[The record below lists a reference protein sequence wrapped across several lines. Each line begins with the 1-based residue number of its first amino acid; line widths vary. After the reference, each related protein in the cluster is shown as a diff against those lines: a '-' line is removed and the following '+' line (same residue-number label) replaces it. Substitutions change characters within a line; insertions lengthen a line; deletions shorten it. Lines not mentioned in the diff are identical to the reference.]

1 MYPNLTPFLVG
12 LGGAALVAALV
23 IAVSAPLTRRLALRQ
38 LNRRRAE
45 AALVVAGSVLGTAII
60 VGSLV
65 VGDTLD
71 HSFRQDA
78 YRYLG
83 VVDEVVSSPDPAQG
97 AAAARR
103 LEQLRGD
110 PAIDGLLTVR
120 RHDAAVVNGPTGTG
134 ATGGRKGEPR
144 ATLMELDLAAAAR
157 FEGPGSALAGPA
169 PGPGQVVVGDAL
181 ARAVDARAGDTLTFY
196 LAGRPVPLEVAR
208 VVPTR
213 GLTGFADHSAFA
225 VPGTL
230 PSPAAA
236 RPETLTLVSN
246 AGGVEDGAAA
256 TDQVSRKLQAALGPL
271 AAKGTAVAT
280 PKRELLDQANGVGA
294 EFGAL
299 FLFIGSFAIIAGVM
313 LLVNVFVMLAEER
326 KTELGMLR
334 AVGLRRGRLVRGFVL
349 EGTVYALVAAAL
361 GVAAGLGVGRAVVT
375 VTARIFASFGEE
387 GVPGLV
393 FTVTPTSLVN
403 GFAAGF
409 LIGFVTVA
417 LTSLRISRVNII
429 AAIRDLPAGTGRPLR
444 RRWVLLSTLAAAAF
458 GAAAVVAVAG
468 SQGLGTYLYPAL
480 AAACLCPL
488 LVRLAPRRAVYTGAS
503 LAVLGWGLVANTV
516 RPKVFDDG
524 STATFVVLGMV
535 LTFSA
540 VLLVSQNQELLLRLG
555 RPVLA
560 RPSAGG
566 LSARLAV
573 AYPVARRFRTG
584 ATLSMYGLVVF
595 TLVLIAVLGAVID
608 SGMDR
613 AVAETSGGY
622 ALRVDYN
629 PSGPA
634 TDPAARLTGGRF
646 AGRVAGVA
654 PLRTAE
660 ARVLGVPGVTK
671 PIPATAV
678 GATPALAEHGL
689 FPLEARLDRLGADD
703 RAVWQAVLTDPR
715 YIVLDQYLGQEDGG
729 TAAVTYRPGD
739 TLTLVDPG
747 TGRRE
752 PKTVAG
758 ILSDTTAFW
767 AAGSDGRTGAPL
779 VMAAEGVREQFGS
792 RSRAAAA
799 LVALVPGADDQ
810 ALAADL
816 QGEFLPQGLVAT
828 RMRHLIEQNFAAN
841 RSFFQLLQ
849 GFLALGLV
857 VGVAGLG
864 VVMVRAV
871 RERRRTVGVLRA
883 LGFPARVV
891 RRAFLLESSFVA
903 LEGILLG
910 TGLSIVTSYLLFR
923 NDDDL
928 QQAGGPFP
936 IPWMNIALLVAATA
950 VASLAA
956 TAWPARQAARI
967 RPAVALRIAD

>member
-1 MYPNLTPFLVG
+1 
-12 LGGAALVAALV
+12 
-23 IAVSAPLTRRLALRQ
+23 
-38 LNRRRAE
+38 
-45 AALVVAGSVLGTAII
+45 
-60 VGSLV
+60 
-65 VGDTLD
+65 
-71 HSFRQDA
+71 
-78 YRYLG
+78 
-83 VVDEVVSSPDPAQG
+83 
-97 AAAARR
+97 
-103 LEQLRGD
+103 
-110 PAIDGLLTVR
+110 
-120 RHDAAVVNGPTGTG
+120 
-134 ATGGRKGEPR
+134 
-144 ATLMELDLAAAAR
+144 
-157 FEGPGSALAGPA
+157 
-169 PGPGQVVVGDAL
+169 
-181 ARAVDARAGDTLTFY
+181 
-196 LAGRPVPLEVAR
+196 
-208 VVPTR
+208 
-213 GLTGFADHSAFA
+213 
-225 VPGTL
+225 
-230 PSPAAA
+230 
-236 RPETLTLVSN
+236 
-246 AGGVEDGAAA
+246 
-256 TDQVSRKLQAALGPL
+256 
-271 AAKGTAVAT
+271 
-280 PKRELLDQANGVGA
+280 
-294 EFGAL
+294 
-299 FLFIGSFAIIAGVM
+299 
-313 LLVNVFVMLAEER
+313 
-326 KTELGMLR
+326 
-334 AVGLRRGRLVRGFVL
+334 
-349 EGTVYALVAAAL
+349 
-361 GVAAGLGVGRAVVT
+361 
-375 VTARIFASFGEE
+375 
-387 GVPGLV
+387 
-393 FTVTPTSLVN
+393 
-403 GFAAGF
+403 
-409 LIGFVTVA
+409 
-417 LTSLRISRVNII
+417 
-429 AAIRDLPAGTGRPLR
+429 
-444 RRWVLLSTLAAAAF
+444 
-458 GAAAVVAVAG
+458 
-468 SQGLGTYLYPAL
+468 
-480 AAACLCPL
+480 
-488 LVRLAPRRAVYTGAS
+488 
-503 LAVLGWGLVANTV
+503 
-516 RPKVFDDG
+516 
-524 STATFVVLGMV
+524 
-535 LTFSA
+535 
-540 VLLVSQNQELLLRLG
+540 
-555 RPVLA
+555 
-560 RPSAGG
+560 
-566 LSARLAV
+566 
-573 AYPVARRFRTG
+573 
-584 ATLSMYGLVVF
+584 MYGLVVF

-613 AVAETSGGY
+613 AVAEASGGY

-629 PSGPA
+629 PSGPGA
-634 TDPAARLTGGRF
+634 DPSARLSGGRF

-660 ARVLGVPGVTK
+660 ARVLGVPGATK

-703 RAVWQAVLTDPR
+703 RAVWRTVLTDPR

-729 TAAVTYRPGD
+729 MAAVTYRPGD

-799 LVALVPGADDQ
+799 LVALAPGTDDQ
-810 ALAADL
+810 AVAADL

-828 RMRHLIEQNFAAN
+828 RMRHLIEQNYAAN

-950 VASLAA
+950 AASLAA